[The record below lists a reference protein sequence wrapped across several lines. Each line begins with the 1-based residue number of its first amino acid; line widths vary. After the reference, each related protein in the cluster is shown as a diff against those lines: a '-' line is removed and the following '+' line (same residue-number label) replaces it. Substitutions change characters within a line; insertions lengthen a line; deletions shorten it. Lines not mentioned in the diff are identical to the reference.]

1 MSISCI
7 LLTWPKIT
15 GRSSVDAVS
24 KISQRV
30 LLPEK
35 KSCTNSFWREWG
47 VKCEQWKIQPQTKEN
62 HWTGFTS
69 VCHGG
74 ASAGIM
80 ECTECVHHSLEVHR
94 DSATCPPTWATEELT
109 YLGRTPGWSESRW
122 WGLRDRAGLSCSP
135 AGCFELSSSRSKF
148 WWDKTCP
155 YFMSVWVGPTEVN
168 RSDASLFSNVFDSS
182 VGSKIKQKALFWRRK
197 GKIKQML
204 SLFCSTDT
212 VMTESS
218 QYYTCYFAFANQGH
232 FE

>member
-1 MSISCI
+1 MWWAYPVFYLHGQRLQADR
-7 LLTWPKIT
+7 LLMQSQKFPRESYCLKRKIAPT
-15 GRSSVDAVS
+15 VFEGSGGLNVNN
-24 KISQRV
+24 
-30 LLPEK
+30 EK
-35 KSCTNSFWREWG
+35 SDDH
-47 VKCEQWKIQPQTKEN
+47 QTKDN

-80 ECTECVHHSLEVHR
+80 ECTECVHHSLEVHW

-109 YLGRTPGWSESRW
+109 YLGRTPGWSESHW

-155 YFMSVWVGPTEVN
+155 YFMSVWVGATEVN

-182 VGSKIKQKALFWRRK
+182 VDSKIKQKAF
-197 GKIKQML
+197 
-204 SLFCSTDT
+204 
-212 VMTESS
+212 
-218 QYYTCYFAFANQGH
+218 
-232 FE
+232 